1 VRKEVKELLFM
12 AYWELN
18 PDKDIKEVAKLAADL
33 TRAGKFPIKGTKM
46 IGWYNTP
53 TIPSWGVT
61 IWEADSEEA
70 VFNGLLVWT
79 KAMPGIFSCFKVSP
93 ALSAEK
99 AIPLAL

>member
-1 VRKEVKELLFM
+1 MLFL

-33 TRAGKFPIKGTKM
+33 TKTGKFPIKGTKM
-46 IGWYNTP
+46 IGWYNT
-53 TIPSWGVT
+53 TSIPNWGVT

-79 KAMPGIFSCFKVSP
+79 KAMPGIFSCFKVAP
-93 ALSAEK
+93 ALAAEK
-99 AIPLAL
+99 AIPLALS

>member
-1 VRKEVKELLFM
+1 VRREVKELLFV

-33 TRAGKFPIKGTKM
+33 TKTGKFPIKGTKM
-46 IGWYNTP
+46 IGWYDTP
-53 TIPSWGVT
+53 GGWGVT

-93 ALSAEK
+93 ALTAEK
-99 AIPLAL
+99 AIPLALS